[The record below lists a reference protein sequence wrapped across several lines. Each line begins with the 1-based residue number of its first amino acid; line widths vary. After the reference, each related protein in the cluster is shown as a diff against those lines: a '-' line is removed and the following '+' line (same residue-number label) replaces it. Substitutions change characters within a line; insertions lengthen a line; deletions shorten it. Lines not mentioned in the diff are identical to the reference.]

1 MKKLIQIILLIL
13 LGFSGKN
20 AYSSHMAGA
29 EITYRCIDSLKFEV
43 TIKWYRDC
51 QGISLTGA
59 GAGALTI
66 RCGSTTINDTL
77 SLISIKDITPLCYSL
92 PSKCNPT
99 NTTGTGDGLEE
110 HIYMDTI
117 DFNTTPLSALASC
130 SSNIILSASIN
141 YRNSSISTGPGGAL
155 YVQSE
160 LNLNLAPT
168 NSSPILTTPN
178 QLYLCC
184 NQPLR
189 SNIGAV
195 DTTDSDSL
203 SYAFVHPKRS
213 YGQNVSFSGSFAYNN
228 PITVYY
234 PGSQSFPYS
243 APNANPPIGIYLS
256 PTTGDLTFTP
266 TDCQQVAVMAIEVTE
281 WRKNSAGTAQIVGR
295 TTRDMQMTTI
305 NCQGFNWP
313 PTLDGTSSHSVCE
326 GSKLCFNITANDQTY
341 TLPPPRSS
349 PAPDTTQLT
358 WNKGIPDASFAILDS
373 SARIKIGRFCWTP
386 SQGDARSLPYTF
398 TATARD
404 DNCPLNAISTK
415 VFTITVLDAKE
426 STSQIVPLTCGQF
439 EITTNEDTTGFTGTP
454 VYKNELYDQNYNLIL
469 SKNLV
474 LFASTDSALA
484 SRSIKKD
491 TITIFNSGIY
501 YLKQLVEGSSASSC
515 AQYNWD
521 TLDLSSY
528 FGVELNYSSDKICV
542 NDTLK
547 LTSTLVNT
555 DATHTYAWYVNDTLR
570 GSDTLSTFN
579 MHFPTANRDTIY
591 MLAVTDTAGC
601 VVKDFVHVQSGDSSN
616 FTLGID
622 SLYCR
627 NTVELAPSVAQ
638 AYYAWNTGD
647 SATSL
652 FVDSSGIYSLVG
664 TNAFNCVYYDTVQ
677 IAVSKELPSLA
688 QSYDYLACDTF
699 TYIVADSTFDSY
711 LWNTGDTGFAILLD
725 STSVYTLTV
734 NDTNG
739 CVFSDSINFMFHNT
753 VNIILSNETK
763 QCDSLVL
770 SFAPSTFPTI
780 LWEDSTSSYSRL
792 ITDTSRLIWI
802 QAVDSNG
809 CRSSDSLNFSYYTK
823 PSLGL
828 VDTSFCTDSIFIQSN
843 SFSKYQWSS
852 GDTTDQIWFT
862 LSDNYSLTVT
872 DSFNCNWTDSIQV
885 GVGEPNLLGN
895 VISCGAYSPILAPY
909 LDSIAWADGS
919 TSLSRVF
926 LTDTVIGAVLYSKEG
941 CAYTDTLSLTV
952 NQLNPFNLNDTFT
965 CEDTLF
971 LNTSGYD
978 AILWN
983 TGSTSFEIGTDTS
996 GIFYY
1001 TATDTNGC
1009 VYSDTVNAQLF
1020 ITNPVSLGSD
1030 TTVCDQIRLNTSPSL
1045 ASVTWDNGSTNTYR
1059 DFTSTITASVVAQ
1072 DSNGCVSYDTVSV
1085 VVNYS
1090 PTISLSPIAS
1100 TCDTSYTFTVSTTDS
1115 LLWSTGA
1122 SDTSIT
1128 VNTSG
1133 NYTVIQR
1140 TAEGCSDTGTVSMSF
1155 LATDTLNLGPD
1166 TTICRTY
1173 SISPSTSIYSSFL
1186 WNDGSTIGT
1195 KNIDTAGTY
1204 WLTATNSAGCS
1215 SSDTITIYIHTISPV
1230 TLNNDTTCGD
1240 SLIVSAPTGYANYL
1254 WSTGD
1259 TTLSTAVT
1267 STGSVWL
1274 SVLDTNGCASSDT
1287 ANFVVY
1293 KAIQADLGPDL
1304 SRCGGSQL
1312 IRSNISGANYL
1323 WNTGQTTAIIFA
1335 STSGQYSVDITNSN
1349 GCVTSDTINIDIY
1362 SQPSSGLPDTLEVCS
1377 DTGVVLVCTPFAQT
1391 IWNTGDTTSSISVN
1405 ISGRYSVAVTDSFG
1419 CSNTDY
1425 IDLTINS
1432 LPLVTA
1438 GNDTVHCGDTIV
1450 LTATGATSYLW
1461 NTTETTNS
1469 ISTSVSGSYIVSGT
1483 DVNGCM
1489 NTDSITV
1496 ELVDFPSPDL
1506 GSDSTYCSNYVT
1518 LNPGNFSNYSWS
1530 TGASTNNIFATSSG
1544 MYSVSVTDTNGCVAS
1559 DSILL
1564 EINAIPT
1571 VNLGNDTAFCEN
1583 TLTLDAGSYPTTSWN
1598 TGSSSQTININTTG
1612 TYSVSVTDTNSC
1624 SAIDSISIVVFNNPT
1639 LNLGNDTAFCGDS
1652 LLLALAPGNN
1662 YSWSNGDTLSFT
1674 TIYSSGD
1681 YWISITDSNGCSASD
1696 TVNITFNNNTNVP
1709 TLTRVGDS
1717 IESNLTGTHY
1727 WFLDDLATTDAN
1739 ANVIGINGR
1748 MGSFTAVHQDTNGCI
1763 SDTSNSILRTL
1774 GIAKLSSSALKV
1786 YPNPSNGKVTID
1798 LEGLGALQSIKL
1810 YDAQGKLVENT
1821 QAINGSLIE
1830 LIWTARSGVLWIV
1843 VDTKS
1848 ATYREQI
1855 ITLK

>member
-1 MKKLIQIILLIL
+1 
-13 LGFSGKN
+13 
-20 AYSSHMAGA
+20 
-29 EITYRCIDSLKFEV
+29 
-43 TIKWYRDC
+43 
-51 QGISLTGA
+51 
-59 GAGALTI
+59 
-66 RCGSTTINDTL
+66 
-77 SLISIKDITPLCYSL
+77 
-92 PSKCNPT
+92 
-99 NTTGTGDGLEE
+99 
-110 HIYMDTI
+110 
-117 DFNTTPLSALASC
+117 
-130 SSNIILSASIN
+130 
-141 YRNSSISTGPGGAL
+141 
-155 YVQSE
+155 
-160 LNLNLAPT
+160 
-168 NSSPILTTPN
+168 
-178 QLYLCC
+178 
-184 NQPLR
+184 
-189 SNIGAV
+189 
-195 DTTDSDSL
+195 
-203 SYAFVHPKRS
+203 
-213 YGQNVSFSGSFAYNN
+213 
-228 PITVYY
+228 
-234 PGSQSFPYS
+234 
-243 APNANPPIGIYLS
+243 
-256 PTTGDLTFTP
+256 
-266 TDCQQVAVMAIEVTE
+266 
-281 WRKNSAGTAQIVGR
+281 
-295 TTRDMQMTTI
+295 
-305 NCQGFNWP
+305 
-313 PTLDGTSSHSVCE
+313 
-326 GSKLCFNITANDQTY
+326 
-341 TLPPPRSS
+341 
-349 PAPDTTQLT
+349 
-358 WNKGIPDASFAILDS
+358 
-373 SARIKIGRFCWTP
+373 
-386 SQGDARSLPYTF
+386 
-398 TATARD
+398 
-404 DNCPLNAISTK
+404 
-415 VFTITVLDAKE
+415 
-426 STSQIVPLTCGQF
+426 
-439 EITTNEDTTGFTGTP
+439 
-454 VYKNELYDQNYNLIL
+454 
-469 SKNLV
+469 
-474 LFASTDSALA
+474 
-484 SRSIKKD
+484 
-491 TITIFNSGIY
+491 
-501 YLKQLVEGSSASSC
+501 
-515 AQYNWD
+515 
-521 TLDLSSY
+521 
-528 FGVELNYSSDKICV
+528 
-542 NDTLK
+542 
-547 LTSTLVNT
+547 
-555 DATHTYAWYVNDTLR
+555 
-570 GSDTLSTFN
+570 

-699 TYIVADSTFDSY
+699 TYIIADSTFDSY

-739 CVFSDSINFMFHNT
+739 CVFSDSINFMFHTT

-802 QAVDSNG
+802 QAFDSNG

-843 SFSKYQWSS
+843 SFSNYQWSS

-895 VISCGAYSPILAPY
+895 VISCGAYSPVLAPY

-919 TSLSRVF
+919 TRLSRVF

-978 AILWN
+978 AILWS
-983 TGSTSFEIGTDTS
+983 TGSSSFKIGTDTS

-1009 VYSDTVNAQLF
+1009 VYSDTVTAQVF

-1045 ASVTWDNGSTNTYR
+1045 ASVTWDNGSTTTYR

-1140 TAEGCSDTGTVSMSF
+1140 TVEGCSDTGTVSMSF

-1166 TTICRTY
+1166 TTICSTY
-1173 SISPSTSIYSSFL
+1173 TLSLSSSTYRSFL
-1186 WNDGSTIGT
+1186 WNDGSTLAS
-1195 KNIDTAGTY
+1195 KNIDTAGNY
-1204 WLTATNSAGCS
+1204 WLTATNTAGCS
-1215 SSDTITIYIHTISPV
+1215 STDTIVISTYTITPI
-1230 TLNNDTTCGD
+1230 TLANDTTCGD
-1240 SLIVSAPTGYANYL
+1240 SLIANGPTGYNNYL
-1254 WSTGD
+1254 WSNGD
-1259 TTLSTAVT
+1259 TTLSTT
-1267 STGSVWL
+1267 ITNTGRIYL
-1274 SVLDTNGCASSDT
+1274 NVLDSNQCPSSDT

-1293 KAIQADLGPDL
+1293 KAKQADLGPDL

-1335 STSGQYSVDITNSN
+1335 STSGQYYVDITNSN

-1377 DTGVVLVCTPFAQT
+1377 DTGFVLASTPFAQT
-1391 IWNTGDTTSSISVN
+1391 RWNTGATTPSISVN
-1405 ISGRYSVAVTDSFG
+1405 TSGRYSVAITDSFG
-1419 CSNTDY
+1419 CSSTDF
-1425 IDLTINS
+1425 IQLTIHS
-1432 LPLVTA
+1432 LPAVYA
-1438 GNDTVHCGDTIV
+1438 GRDTLHCGDTIV

-1461 NTTETTNS
+1461 NTNETTNS

-1496 ELVDFPSPDL
+1496 ELADFPSPDL

-1518 LNPGNFSNYSWS
+1518 LNPGNFSNYRWS

-1544 MYSVSVTDTNGCVAS
+1544 IYSVSVTDSNGCIAS

-1564 EINAIPT
+1564 EINAIPL

-1624 SAIDSISIVVFNNPT
+1624 SSIDSISIVVFSNPT

-1662 YSWSNGDTLSFT
+1662 YSWSNGDTMSFT
-1674 TIYSSGD
+1674 TINSSGD
-1681 YWISITDSNGCSASD
+1681 YWISITDSNGCTASD
-1696 TVNITFNNNTNVP
+1696 TIKVTFNSNTNVP
-1709 TLTRVGDS
+1709 VLTRVGDS
-1717 IESNLTGTHY
+1717 IASSLTGTHY
-1727 WFLDDLATTDAN
+1727 WFIDNVATSDAN

-1748 MGSFTAVHQDTNGCI
+1748 IGSFTAVHQDTNGCI
-1763 SDTSNSILRTL
+1763 SDTSNSIVKTAGLDRLTN
-1774 GIAKLSSSALKV
+1774 SPLKV
-1786 YPNPSNGKVTID
+1786 YPNPTNGQVTID
-1798 LEGLGALQSIKL
+1798 ATALGIIKSVTL
-1810 YDAQGKLVENT
+1810 YNSQGQLVENT
-1821 QAINGSLIE
+1821 HSINGSKAVLQ
-1830 LIWTARSGVLWIV
+1830 WTARSGVYWV
-1843 VDTKS
+1843 TVTTDKG
-1848 ATYREQI
+1848 TYRAEVVNVR
-1855 ITLK
+1855 